1 MVISLPRGTSD
12 FKPEEAIMLKTIKK
26 KIEQVYRSYGFYP
39 IETPALELLDTLT
52 SKAYGDE
59 NEKEIYVIEG
69 KVEGLRYDLTVP
81 LARYIS
87 MNKDIILPFKRYQIG
102 TVWRMDEPQKM
113 RDREFVQADI
123 DIVGNADIIA
133 EAELLSATMAAL
145 SSIGVTS
152 ASILINSRVLLGS
165 IMDHLGINGELH
177 IPIMRIIDKL
187 QKIGKEE
194 TKKQIIQKGV
204 DDKIATELL
213 DLIISDDGN
222 AEKLSKLENI
232 LGESK
237 AEIEKITVLLSLLK
251 KYGLDKEVMIDLS
264 LARGMEY
271 YTGLIWEVVLIEN
284 GKRLPSIASGGRYD
298 KLISKYLKRDI
309 PAVGSSIG
317 INRVFQIL
325 EKGKTK
331 TYAKVYIAYINKE
344 NQEYALSIGIALRRN
359 NIFTDINL
367 LERGITKQLD
377 YANALKIP
385 YVIIVGSIERTSN
398 KLKLRDMSTGEEQ
411 MLDLESSIKFLKEKI
426 ENINKNKK

>member
-1 MVISLPRGTSD
+1 MTISLPRGTSD
-12 FKPEEAIMLKTIKK
+12 FKPEEAITLKAIKK
-26 KIEQVYRSYGFYP
+26 KIEHVYRLYGFYP
-39 IETPALELLDTLT
+39 LETPALELLETLT
-52 SKAYGDE
+52 SKAYGEE
-59 NEKEIYVIEG
+59 NEKEIYVIDG
-69 KVEGLRYDLTVP
+69 KIEGLRYDLTVP

-87 MNKDIILPFKRYQIG
+87 MNKDIVLPFKRYQIG
-102 TVWRMDEPQKM
+102 AVWRMDEPQKM
-113 RDREFVQADI
+113 RDREFFQADM
-123 DIVGNADIIA
+123 DIVGNTNITA
-133 EAELLSATMAAL
+133 EAELLSATMSAL
-145 SSIGVTS
+145 SSIGITS

-165 IMDHLGINGELH
+165 IMDHFGINGELH

-194 TKKQIIQKGV
+194 TKKQIIQKGIN
-204 DDKIATELL
+204 DNTATELL
-213 DLIISDDGN
+213 DLILSDTGN
-222 AEKLSKLENI
+222 AEKLSKLENM

-237 AEIEKITVLLSLLK
+237 AEIEKLMALLSLLK
-251 KYGLDKEVMIDLS
+251 KYGIDKEIIIDLS

-298 KLISKYLKRDI
+298 KLIGKYLKRDI

-325 EKGKTK
+325 DKNNTR
-331 TYAKVYIAYINKE
+331 TYAKAYVAYINKE
-344 NQEYALSIGIALRRN
+344 NQEYAISIGIALRKN
-359 NIFTDINL
+359 NISTDINL

-398 KLKLRDMSTGEEQ
+398 KLKLRNMSTGEEQ
-411 MLDLESSIKFLKEKI
+411 MLDLESSIKFLKENI
-426 ENINKNKK
+426 ENINKNK

>member
-1 MVISLPRGTSD
+1 MTISLPRGTSD
-12 FKPEEAIMLKTIKK
+12 FKPEEAITLKAIKK
-26 KIEQVYRSYGFYP
+26 KIEHVYRLYGFYP
-39 IETPALELLDTLT
+39 LETPALELLETLT
-52 SKAYGDE
+52 SKAYGEE
-59 NEKEIYVIEG
+59 NEKEIYVIDG
-69 KVEGLRYDLTVP
+69 KIEGLRYDLTVP

-87 MNKDIILPFKRYQIG
+87 MNKDIVLPFKRYQIG
-102 TVWRMDEPQKM
+102 AVWRMDEPQKM
-113 RDREFVQADI
+113 RDREFFQADM
-123 DIVGNADIIA
+123 DIVGNTNITA
-133 EAELLSATMAAL
+133 EAELLSATMSAL
-145 SSIGVTS
+145 SSIGITS

-165 IMDHLGINGELH
+165 IMDHFGINGELH

-194 TKKQIIQKGV
+194 TKKQIIQKGIN
-204 DDKIATELL
+204 DNTATELL
-213 DLIISDDGN
+213 DLILSDTGN
-222 AEKLSKLENI
+222 AEKLSKLENM

-237 AEIEKITVLLSLLK
+237 AEIEKLMTLLSLLK
-251 KYGLDKEVMIDLS
+251 KYGIDKEIIIDLS

-298 KLISKYLKRDI
+298 KLIGKYLKRDI

-325 EKGKTK
+325 DKNNTR
-331 TYAKVYIAYINKE
+331 TYAKAYVAYINKE
-344 NQEYALSIGIALRRN
+344 NQEYAISIGIALRKN
-359 NIFTDINL
+359 NISTDINL

-398 KLKLRDMSTGEEQ
+398 KLKLRNMSTGEEQ
-411 MLDLESSIKFLKEKI
+411 MLDLESSIKFLKENI
-426 ENINKNKK
+426 ENINKNK